1 MFDRKNASLVLELV
15 TFSHTLF
22 VLPIIF
28 AGYIISLK
36 EFNISIFVL
45 ILIAA
50 ISARTIGM
58 IFNRIIDSNLDLQN
72 PRTSHRLIPTGK
84 VSKKFVVLFLILS
97 VIIFLVSSWL
107 ICDLVLFLTP
117 VPLICFFIY
126 PYLKRFTYFCH
137 FFLGITLSL
146 GPIAGGIAA
155 SCSLESI
162 LLTFPIA
169 IFTIFW
175 ISGFDILYTLQ
186 DFDYDIKSR
195 TYSIPSYFGKKI
207 AIIISSGCFFVSCL
221 SILYYLCTNEFAL
234 LGYLFFLVLL
244 FGFSVQILRSKASDF
259 SFFKY
264 NSYIGFLILIL
275 IISDIL
281 LR

>member
-1 MFDRKNASLVLELV
+1 M
-15 TFSHTLF
+15 
-22 VLPIIF
+22 
-28 AGYIISLK
+28 
-36 EFNISIFVL
+36 
-45 ILIAA
+45 
-50 ISARTIGM
+50 
-58 IFNRIIDSNLDLQN
+58 
-72 PRTSHRLIPTGK
+72 
-84 VSKKFVVLFLILS
+84 
-97 VIIFLVSSWL
+97 
-107 ICDLVLFLTP
+107 
-117 VPLICFFIY
+117 
-126 PYLKRFTYFCH
+126 
-137 FFLGITLSL
+137 SL